1 MREAAFVKQNKE
13 KWIAI
18 EKAITLGNK
27 TNPDDLADGYIQLT
41 NDLSY
46 AQTYYDGSKT
56 LLYLNSLA
64 SQAHQK
70 IYKNKKES
78 GNRVV
83 DFWAYE
89 FPLFF
94 SAHQRT
100 LLIAFLIFAIA
111 TAIGSI
117 SARNDSTF
125 IRLILGD
132 AYVNE
137 TLNNI
142 AKGDPAAIYK
152 SGSEI
157 GSFLGITINNI
168 RVAFLAFAFGVIT
181 SVGTAYILFSNGVM
195 LGAFITFFYTKGVFF
210 EANKQIWLHGT
221 IEISVIIVA
230 GCAGLIM
237 GNSILFPKTFSRRIS
252 FMKGAKDGLKV
263 VVSTIPFFIVAGF
276 IEGFITR
283 YTDMP
288 NWLAFLIIG
297 TSLVL
302 IAFYYGFYPRMV
314 NRLTNNKLNTENR
327 TNLTAYGTLMKSP
340 LSSKQTT

>member
-1 MREAAFVKQNKE
+1 MREAAFVRQNKE
-13 KWIAI
+13 KWIAF
-18 EKAITLGNK
+18 EKAITIGSK
-27 TNPDDLADGYIQLT
+27 TDPDALANGYIQLT
-41 NDLSY
+41 NDLAY
-46 AQTYYDGSKT
+46 AQTYYAESKT
-56 LLYLNSLA
+56 LLYLNGLA

-78 GNRVV
+78 SNRILE
-83 DFWAYE
+83 FWKTE

-94 SAHQRT
+94 ADHQKT
-100 LLIAFLIFAIA
+100 LGIAFLIFMVAA
-111 TAIGSI
+111 VIGSI
-117 SARNDSTF
+117 SAYNDGNF
-125 IRLILGD
+125 VRLILGD

-142 AKGDPAAIYK
+142 ANGDPAAIYK
-152 SGSEI
+152 GGSEI

-181 SVGTAYILFSNGVM
+181 SIGTAYILFSNGVM
-195 LGAFITFFYTKGVFF
+195 LGAFITFFYTQNVFF

-230 GCAGLIM
+230 GCAGLLM
-237 GNSILFPKTFSRRIS
+237 GNSILFPKTYSRRVS

-276 IEGFITR
+276 IEGFVTR

-297 TSLVL
+297 TSLLL
-302 IAFYYGFYPRMV
+302 IVFYYGIYPRLLKTIHD
-314 NRLTNNKLNTENR
+314 RQL
-327 TNLTAYGTLMKSP
+327 YS
-340 LSSKQTT
+340 TTDQS

>member
-13 KWIAI
+13 KWIAF
-18 EKAITLGNK
+18 EKAINLGSK
-27 TNPDDLADGYIQLT
+27 TDPDELADGYIQLT
-41 NDLSY
+41 NDLAY
-46 AQTYYDGSKT
+46 AQTYYAESKT
-56 LLYLNSLA
+56 LLYLNALA

-78 GNRVV
+78 RNRIL
-83 DFWAYE
+83 DFWGHE

-94 SAHQRT
+94 RQYHKT
-100 LLIAFLIFAIA
+100 LGISFLIFIVAV
-111 TAIGSI
+111 AIGSI
-117 SARNDSTF
+117 SALNDSTF
-125 IRLILGD
+125 VRLILGD

-142 AKGDPAAIYK
+142 ANGDPTAIYK

-181 SVGTAYILFSNGVM
+181 SIGTAYILFSNGVM
-195 LGAFITFFYTKGVFF
+195 LGAFITFFYTQGVFF

-237 GNSILFPKTFSRRIS
+237 GNSILFPKTYSRRVS

-263 VVSTIPFFIVAGF
+263 VVSTLPFFIIAGF

-283 YTDMP
+283 YSNMP
-288 NWLAFLIIG
+288 NWLAFTIIWSSLTLI
-297 TSLVL
+297 V
-302 IAFYYGFYPRMV
+302 FYYLIYPILLHKIHAEKIHR
-314 NRLTNNKLNTENR
+314 
-327 TNLTAYGTLMKSP
+327 AQDQP
-340 LSSKQTT
+340 

>member
-13 KWIAI
+13 KWMAF
-18 EKAITLGNK
+18 EKALTLNSQL
-27 TNPDDLADGYIQLT
+27 NPDELADGYIQLT
-41 NDLSY
+41 NDLAY
-46 AQTYYDGSKT
+46 AQTYYAESKT

-78 GNRVV
+78 KNRIVS
-83 DFWAYE
+83 FWKTE

-94 SAHQRT
+94 KQYHQT
-100 LLIAFLIFAIA
+100 LGVTFLIFAIA
-111 TAIGSI
+111 TAIGSL
-117 SARNDSTF
+117 SALKDDTF
-125 IRLILGD
+125 VRLILGD
-132 AYVNE
+132 AYVNQ

-142 AKGDPAAIYK
+142 AEGNPTAIYK

-157 GSFLGITINNI
+157 GTFLGITINNI

-181 SVGTAYILFSNGVM
+181 SIGTIYILFSNGVM

-221 IEISVIIVA
+221 IEISVIIIA

-237 GNSILFPKTFSRRIS
+237 GNSILFPKTFSRRVS

-263 VVSTIPFFIVAGF
+263 VVSTIPFFIIAGF

-283 YTDMP
+283 YSNMP

-297 TSLVL
+297 VSLAL
-302 IAFYYGFYPRMV
+302 IVYYYIIYPI
-314 NRLTNNKLNTENR
+314 LLNKQH
-327 TNLTAYGTLMKSP
+327 A
-340 LSSKQTT
+340 KQYQK

>member
-13 KWIAI
+13 KWMAF
-18 EKAITLGNK
+18 EKALTLSSLLD
-27 TNPDDLADGYIQLT
+27 PDELADGYIHLT
-41 NDLSY
+41 NDLAY
-46 AQTYYDGSKT
+46 AQTYYAESKT

-70 IYKNKKES
+70 IYKNKKE
-78 GNRVV
+78 GRNRIVE
-83 DFWAYE
+83 FWKTE

-94 SAHQRT
+94 RQYHKT
-100 LLIAFLIFAIA
+100 LGIAFLIFTVA
-111 TAIGSI
+111 TAIGSL
-117 SARNDSTF
+117 SAIKDDTF
-125 IRLILGD
+125 VRLILGD
-132 AYVNE
+132 GYVNQ

-142 AKGDPAAIYK
+142 AEGDPTAIYK

-157 GSFLGITINNI
+157 GTFLGITINNI

-181 SVGTAYILFSNGVM
+181 SLGTAYILFSNGVM

-221 IEISVIIVA
+221 IEISVIIIA

-237 GNSILFPKTFSRRIS
+237 GNSILFPKTFSRRVS

-263 VVSTIPFFIVAGF
+263 VVSTLPFFIIAGF

-283 YTDMP
+283 YSNMP
-288 NWLAFLIIG
+288 DWLAFSIIG
-297 TSLVL
+297 GSLIL
-302 IAFYYGFYPRMV
+302 IVYYYIIYPI
-314 NRLTNNKLNTENR
+314 LLNKRHARQSTER
-327 TNLTAYGTLMKSP
+327 IY
-340 LSSKQTT
+340 

>member
-13 KWIAI
+13 KWIAF
-18 EKAITLGNK
+18 EKAISFNS
-27 TNPDDLADGYIQLT
+27 NIDPDELANGYIQLT
-41 NDLSY
+41 NDLAY
-46 AQTYYDGSKT
+46 AQTYYEKSKT
-56 LLYLNSLA
+56 LLYLNALA

-78 GNRVV
+78 RNRIVS
-83 DFWAYE
+83 FWKTE

-94 SAHQRT
+94 KQYHKT
-100 LLIAFLIFAIA
+100 LGIAFLIFTIA
-111 TAIGSI
+111 SAIGSI
-117 SARNDSTF
+117 SAINDSTF
-125 IRLILGD
+125 VRLILGD

-142 AKGDPAAIYK
+142 AEGDPAAIYK
-152 SGSEI
+152 GGSEI

-168 RVAFLAFAFGVIT
+168 RVAFLAFAWGALFSI
-181 SVGTAYILFSNGVM
+181 GTVYVLFSNGVM
-195 LGAFITFFYTKGVFF
+195 LGAFITFFYTEGVFF

-221 IEISVIIVA
+221 IEISVIVIA

-237 GNSILFPKTFSRRIS
+237 GNSFLFPKTFSRRVS

-263 VVSTIPFFIVAGF
+263 VVSTIPFFIIAGF

-283 YTDMP
+283 YTQMP

-297 TSLVL
+297 GSLFL
-302 IAFYYGFYPRMV
+302 IVYYYVIYP
-314 NRLTNNKLNTENR
+314 LILNTKNA
-327 TNLTAYGTLMKSP
+327 NQLT
-340 LSSKQTT
+340 

>member
-13 KWIAI
+13 KWIAF
-18 EKAITLGNK
+18 EKAITHNA
-27 TNPDDLADGYIQLT
+27 NISPDELADGYIHLT
-41 NDLSY
+41 NDLAY
-46 AQTYYDGSKT
+46 AQTYYAESKT

-64 SQAHQK
+64 STAHQK

-78 GNRVV
+78 RNRIV
-83 DFWAYE
+83 DFWKTE

-94 SAHQRT
+94 RQYHKT
-100 LLIAFLIFAIA
+100 LGIAFLIFAVA

-117 SARNDSTF
+117 SALNDSTF
-125 IRLILGD
+125 VRLILGD

-142 AKGDPAAIYK
+142 AEGDPTAIYK
-152 SGSEI
+152 GGSEI
-157 GSFLGITINNI
+157 GTFLGITINNI
-168 RVAFLAFAFGVIT
+168 RVALLAFAFGVIT
-181 SVGTAYILFSNGVM
+181 SLGTAYILFSNGVM
-195 LGAFITFFYTKGVFF
+195 LGAFITFFYTRDVFF

-237 GNSILFPKTFSRRIS
+237 GNSILFPNTFSRRVS

-263 VVSTIPFFIVAGF
+263 VVSTLPFFIIAGF

-283 YTDMP
+283 YSNMP

-297 TSLVL
+297 SSLALILYYYVL
-302 IAFYYGFYPRMV
+302 YPIIL
-314 NRLTNNKLNTENR
+314 NRINAKQPR
-327 TNLTAYGTLMKSP
+327 QP
-340 LSSKQTT
+340 LSGT

>member
-13 KWIAI
+13 KWIAF
-18 EKAITLGNK
+18 EKAITLSSK
-27 TNPDDLADGYIQLT
+27 TDADELADGYIQLT

-46 AQTYYDGSKT
+46 AQTYYAESKT
-56 LLYLNSLA
+56 LLYLNQLA

-78 GNRVV
+78 GNRIL
-83 DFWAYE
+83 DFWGYE

-94 SAHQRT
+94 KQYHKT
-100 LLIAFLIFAIA
+100 LGVSFLIFIVAS
-111 TAIGSI
+111 AIGAI
-117 SARNDSTF
+117 SAMNDSTF
-125 IRLILGD
+125 VRLILGD

-142 AKGDPAAIYK
+142 SNGDPTAIYK

-157 GSFLGITINNI
+157 GTFLGITINNI

-181 SVGTAYILFSNGVM
+181 SIGTGYILFSNGVM

-221 IEISVIIVA
+221 IEISVIIIA

-237 GNSILFPKTFSRRIS
+237 GNSILFPKTFSRRVS
-252 FMKGAKDGLKV
+252 FMRGAKDGLKV
-263 VVSTIPFFIVAGF
+263 VVSTIPFFIIAGF

-283 YTDMP
+283 YSNMP
-288 NWLAFLIIG
+288 NWLAGIIIFGSLALI
-297 TSLVL
+297 V
-302 IAFYYGFYPRMV
+302 FYYLIYPR
-314 NRLTNNKLNTENR
+314 LLNNIHGEKIHRATD
-327 TNLTAYGTLMKSP
+327 
-340 LSSKQTT
+340 

>member
-13 KWIAI
+13 KWIAF
-18 EKAITLGNK
+18 EKAINLSSNTD
-27 TNPDDLADGYIQLT
+27 PDELADGYIQLT
-41 NDLSY
+41 NDLAY
-46 AQTYYDGSKT
+46 AQTYYEESKT
-56 LLYLNSLA
+56 LLYLNALA

-78 GNRVV
+78 GNRIF
-83 DFWAYE
+83 DFWITE
-89 FPLFF
+89 FPIFF
-94 SAHQRT
+94 RQYQGT
-100 LLIAFLIFAIA
+100 LGVAFLIFIVA

-117 SARNDSTF
+117 SAINDGTF
-125 IRLILGD
+125 LRLILGD

-142 AKGDPAAIYK
+142 ANGDPAAIYK
-152 SGSEI
+152 GGSEI
-157 GSFLGITINNI
+157 GTFLGITINNI

-237 GNSILFPKTFSRRIS
+237 GNSILFPKTYSRRVS

-297 TSLVL
+297 TSLLL
-302 IAFYYGFYPRMV
+302 ILFYYGLYPI
-314 NRLTNNKLNTENR
+314 LLNKIHGRQLHS
-327 TNLTAYGTLMKSP
+327 TASKS
-340 LSSKQTT
+340 

>member
-13 KWIAI
+13 KWIAF
-18 EKAITLGNK
+18 EKALSFSSHTD
-27 TNPDDLADGYIQLT
+27 PDILVDGYIQLT
-41 NDLSY
+41 NDLAY
-46 AQTYYDGSKT
+46 AQTYYDQSKT

-78 GNRVV
+78 GNRII
-83 DFWAYE
+83 DFWVRE

-94 SAHQRT
+94 KQYHGT
-100 LLIAFLIFAIA
+100 LGIAFLIFLVASM
-111 TAIGSI
+111 IGSI
-117 SARNDSTF
+117 SALNDSSF
-125 IRLILGD
+125 VRLILGD

-142 AKGDPAAIYK
+142 ANGDPTAIYK
-152 SGSEI
+152 SGSEV
-157 GSFLGITINNI
+157 GTFLGITINNI

-181 SVGTAYILFSNGVM
+181 SIGTAYILFSNGVM
-195 LGAFITFFYTKGVFF
+195 LGAFITFFYTKDVFF

-237 GNSILFPKTFSRRIS
+237 GNSILFPKTFSRRVS

-263 VVSTIPFFIVAGF
+263 VVSTIPFFIIAGF

-283 YTDMP
+283 YSNMP
-288 NWLAFLIIG
+288 NWLAFAIIGGSLFLII
-297 TSLVL
+297 
-302 IAFYYGFYPRMV
+302 YYYIIYPIKV
-314 NRLTNNKLNTENR
+314 NRTYER
-327 TNLTAYGTLMKSP
+327 
-340 LSSKQTT
+340 QIH

>member
-13 KWIAI
+13 KWIAF
-18 EKAITLGNK
+18 ENAIHLDATS
-27 TNPDDLADGYIQLT
+27 NPDELANGYIQLT
-41 NDLSY
+41 NDLAY
-46 AQTYYDGSKT
+46 AQTYYAESKT
-56 LLYLNSLA
+56 LLYLNGLA

-78 GNRVV
+78 KNRIKS
-83 DFWAYE
+83 FWVTE

-94 SAHQRT
+94 KQYHTT
-100 LLIAFLIFAIA
+100 LGIAFLIFIIA
-111 TAIGSI
+111 SAIGSL
-117 SARNDSTF
+117 SALNDATF
-125 IRLILGD
+125 VRLILGD
-132 AYVNE
+132 VYVNE

-142 AKGDPAAIYK
+142 ANGDPAAIYK
-152 SGSEI
+152 GGSEI

-181 SVGTAYILFSNGVM
+181 SIGTGYILFSNGVM

-221 IEISVIIVA
+221 IEISVIIIA

-237 GNSILFPKTFSRRIS
+237 GNSILFPKTYSRRVS

-263 VVSTIPFFIVAGF
+263 VVSTIPFFIIAGF

-283 YTDMP
+283 YTGMP
-288 NWLAFLIIG
+288 NWLVFLIIG
-297 TSLVL
+297 ASLFL
-302 IAFYYGFYPRMV
+302 IIFYYIAYPII
-314 NRLTNNKLNTENR
+314 LNNQYERQLHTVTGK
-327 TNLTAYGTLMKSP
+327 P
-340 LSSKQTT
+340 